1 MRLWELHQRSS
12 QRAGHRTMTL
22 TSDSFAAVWSAVVE
36 QLVDNSAAQPRLT
49 RQQRA
54 WLRLA
59 RPVNLVDSVA
69 VLAVPNAVAQDQV
82 GHHLRDVIC
91 EALASHLGH
100 PVALEVHIA
109 SEGVP
114 DAPVA
119 PDEPRDN
126 PAPPP
131 PTPPSRYT
139 FDTFVVGE
147 SNRFAHAAAAA
158 AAENPACAYNPLF
171 IWGESGVGKT
181 HLLRAVGEY
190 ARRLFPDLRVT
201 YVSTEEFTNDFID
214 SMRDDRRARFKRRYR
229 DQTDLLLVD
238 DVQFLIGKEGTQE
251 EFFHTFN
258 ALHDAGKQIVL
269 SSDRPPYQLTT
280 LEERLRTRFQS
291 GLTTD
296 VSPPD
301 LETRVAILRRQAQ
314 SRMMTVPDDVLVLIA
329 SRIERNIRE
338 LEGALIRVDAYASL
352 TGASVDLSL
361 VEQVLADLLP
371 EPADRTISAQ
381 RILAA
386 TAEHFGLTVD
396 DLRSPRRDAEVTQ
409 PRQIAMY
416 LCRELTG
423 LTLPKIG
430 DLFNRHHSTVIH
442 AGKKI
447 AGQMSDRRVVHDHVR
462 EITARVRRECDS

>member
-1 MRLWELHQRSS
+1 
-12 QRAGHRTMTL
+12 MTH

-36 QLVDNSAAQPRLT
+36 RLVDDSTAEQRLT
-49 RQQRA
+49 RQQQA

-59 RPVNLVDSVA
+59 RPVSLVDAVA
-69 VLAVPNAVAQDQV
+69 VLTVPNAVAQEQV
-82 GHHLRDVIC
+82 GYHLRDAIC
-91 EALASHLGH
+91 EALAKHLGH
-100 PVALEVHIA
+100 SVDLEVRIN
-109 SEGVP
+109 P
-114 DAPVA
+114 DDA
-119 PDEPRDN
+119 PDEPDSPDKPRDN
-126 PAPPP
+126 PVPPSP
-131 PTPPSRYT
+131 SPPSRYT

-147 SNRFAHAAAAA
+147 SNRFAHAAAVAV
-158 AAENPACAYNPLF
+158 AESPALAYNPLF
-171 IWGESGVGKT
+171 IWGESGLGKT

-190 ARRLFPDLRVT
+190 ARRLSPDLRVT

-214 SMRDDRRARFKRRYR
+214 SMRDDRRTRFKRRYR
-229 DQTDLLLVD
+229 DQTELLLVD

-258 ALHDAGKQIVL
+258 ALRDAGKQIVL
-269 SSDRPPYQLTT
+269 SSDRPPHQLTT
-280 LEERLRTRFQS
+280 LEERLRTRFQC

-301 LETRVAILRRQAQ
+301 LETRVAILRRQA
-314 SRMMTVPDDVLVLIA
+314 RTRTMDVPDDVLAFIA

-352 TGASVDLSL
+352 TGASVDLPL
-361 VEQVLADLLP
+361 AQQALADLLP

-396 DLRSPRRDAEVTQ
+396 DLRSPRRDAEVTL

-416 LCRELTG
+416 LCRELTD

-447 AGQMSDRRVVHDHVR
+447 ADQMSDREVHDHVR
-462 EITARVRRECDS
+462 EITALVRQEPASA

>member
-1 MRLWELHQRSS
+1 
-12 QRAGHRTMTL
+12 MTL
-22 TSDSFAAVWSAVVE
+22 PSDSFAAVWSAVVE
-36 QLVDNSAAQPRLT
+36 RLVDDSAAQPRLT
-49 RQQRA
+49 RQQQA

-69 VLAVPNAVAQDQV
+69 VLTVPNAVAQEQV
-82 GHHLRDVIC
+82 GYHLRDVIC
-91 EALASHLGH
+91 DALARHLGH
-100 PVALEVHIA
+100 PVDLDVRLGPD
-109 SEGVP
+109 GV
-114 DAPVA
+114 AGA
-119 PDEPRDN
+119 PDSSDDRRNVP
-126 PAPPP
+126 PKPPPP
-131 PTPPSRYT
+131 PTPSRFT

-147 SNRFAHAAAAA
+147 SNRFAHAAAVAV
-158 AAENPACAYNPLF
+158 AESPALAYNPLF
-171 IWGESGVGKT
+171 IWGESGLGKT

-190 ARRLFPDLRVT
+190 TRRLYPDLRVT

-214 SMRDDRRARFKRRYR
+214 SMRDDRRARFKHRYR

-238 DVQFLIGKEGTQE
+238 DVQFLIGKESTQE

-269 SSDRPPYQLTT
+269 SSDRPPYQLST

-301 LETRVAILRRQAQ
+301 LETRVAILRRQA
-314 SRMMTVPDDVLVLIA
+314 RNRAMAVPDDVLVLIA

-338 LEGALIRVDAYASL
+338 LQGALIRVDAYASL

-381 RILAA
+381 RIVVA
-386 TAEHFGLTVD
+386 TAEHFALTVD
-396 DLRSPRRDAEVTQ
+396 DLRSPRRDAEVTLS
-409 PRQIAMY
+409 RQIAMY
-416 LCRELTG
+416 LCRELTS
-423 LTLPKIG
+423 LTLAKIG
-430 DLFNRHHSTVIH
+430 ALFNRHHSTVVH
-442 AGKKI
+442 AEKKI
-447 AGQMSDRRVVHDHVR
+447 AAQLSARREVHDHVR
-462 EITARVRRECDS
+462 EITAQVRREDG